1 MTLRFRNDATVAES
15 PSLSPG
21 LYAATVRG
29 GTTVL
34 AVNNSREW
42 LPRAP
47 RVRAGAIGGGVPVD
61 SAPRLRS
68 AGWAYALLLLLLC
81 AEWVV
86 RRRVG
91 MR

>member
-1 MTLRFRNDATVAES
+1 MTVRFHGDATIAET
-15 PSLSPG
+15 PTLSPG
-21 LYAATVRG
+21 IYSATVRG
-29 GTTVL
+29 GTTML
-34 AVNNSREW
+34 AVNNALEW
-42 LPRAP
+42 LPRSP
-47 RVRAGAIGGGVPVD
+47 RVKGGIVGGGVPVD
-61 SAPRLRS
+61 APPRLRG